1 MDYKPH
7 FSRVLVKRVKKEVN
21 EWDKKPEVNSEI
33 AELLAIGETCEPF
46 LKELIGKEVLI
57 SGIGTKIQD
66 ETDFETFLIPQEAI
80 LMS

>member
-21 EWDKKPEVNSEI
+21 EWDKKHEVNNEI

>member
-21 EWDKKPEVNSEI
+21 EWDKKPEVNNEI
-33 AELLAIGETCEPF
+33 AELIAVGETCEPF

-80 LMS
+80 FMS

>member
-21 EWDKKPEVNSEI
+21 EWDKKPEVNNEI

-66 ETDFETFLIPQEAI
+66 DTDFETFLIPQEAV

>member
-21 EWDKKPEVNSEI
+21 EWDKKPEVNNEI
-33 AELLAIGETCEPF
+33 AELIAVGETCEPF

-57 SGIGTKIQD
+57 SGIGTKIQE

>member
-21 EWDKKPEVNSEI
+21 EWDKKPEVDIEI
-33 AELLAIGETCEPF
+33 AELIAIGETCEPF
-46 LKELIGKEVLI
+46 LKDLIGKEVLI

-66 ETDFETFLIPQEAI
+66 EAGFETFIIPQEAI

>member
-7 FSRVLVKRVKKEVN
+7 FSRVLVKRVKKEVS
-21 EWDKKPEVNSEI
+21 EWDKRPEVNYEI
-33 AELLAIGETCEPF
+33 AELIAIGETCEPF